1 MVSLGRKVER
11 ALGLIMLGGSWLG
24 VVLSAVSVL
33 VLMLLGADLHTWQ
46 LGLAGWWQ
54 GDWFFLRLLGGVG
67 MLFLF
72 ATPVLMLIWLILCCW
87 SKGLRR
93 LAFTGFGVLLVL
105 GLSLGTVLIQL

>member
-11 ALGLIMLGGSWLG
+11 TLGLIMLGGSWLG

-54 GDWFFLRLLGGVG
+54 GDWFFLRLLGGLG
-67 MLFLF
+67 MLLLF
-72 ATPVLMLIWLILCCW
+72 ATPVLMLVRLVLCCW